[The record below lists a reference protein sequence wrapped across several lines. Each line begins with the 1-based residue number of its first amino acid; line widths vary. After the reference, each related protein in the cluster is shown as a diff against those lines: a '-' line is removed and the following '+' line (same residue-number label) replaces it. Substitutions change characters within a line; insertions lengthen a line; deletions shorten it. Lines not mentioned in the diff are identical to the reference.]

1 VHSVENAGRVLETY
15 AYDALRIVMSCLK
28 LDPSDLLYA
37 PAAPGHLGL
46 FSSTIQARWWT
57 RKDFVMVVARAALIR
72 M

>member
-1 VHSVENAGRVLETY
+1 
-15 AYDALRIVMSCLK
+15 MSCLK